1 MFCNGTLAQHTF
13 FPIMYFQMEI
23 LLHNFANFK
32 VPTVINTYS
41 SMAHF
46 NMDFDVVID
55 CSGSTSGF
63 VSACK
68 LVKPKG
74 TIVLKSTTSR

>member
-1 MFCNGTLAQHTF
+1 MFCNGMLAQHTF
-13 FPIMYFQMEI
+13 FLIMYFQMEI

-32 VPTVINTYS
+32 VPSAINTHS
-41 SMAHF
+41 TMTHL